1 MSVRVV
7 LADDH
12 AIVREGLR
20 SLLDATGGFVVVEAV
35 GTAAEA
41 IRSAVTHR
49 PEVLVLDIGL
59 PDMSG
64 LDAAAQIARLAPDVR
79 VLMLTM
85 FDDDD
90 DDDDDTVA
98 AAIRIGVAGYV
109 LKGAAPEDII
119 RAIGSVA
126 RDDFVL
132 GSGVSASVLARAID
146 CGARGQPFPD
156 LTARERE
163 VQELLASGLGNASI
177 AARLSI
183 SSNTVGNHVTSIL
196 AKLQVSSRAEAIVVS
211 RGAGMGG

>member
-85 FDDDD
+85 F

-211 RGAGMGG
+211 RRAGMGG

>member
-85 FDDDD
+85 F